1 MIKED
6 SSLPQHYNDYT
17 CLVSEGTGCCIA
29 IMECCHPPGHIEL
42 SLWQYIYSHLCLQE
56 IASICSKT
64 LLLPLGVYFLI
75 SLVKGGS
82 LDPLEEL
89 VGCSFSIFM

>member
-1 MIKED
+1 MLHCHYGML
-6 SSLPQHYNDYT
+6 SPSWPHRTQSMAVHLQSPLPTGNSL
-17 CLVSEGTGCCIA
+17 
-29 IMECCHPPGHIEL
+29 
-42 SLWQYIYSHLCLQE
+42 HLLKNL
-56 IASICSKT
+56 ITSFRSI
-64 LLLPLGVYFLI
+64 FLI